1 MVGEA
6 ETPGGGG
13 VCLPVFAHAFGQKAK
28 VALLSTRPSGE
39 GDIFATLD
47 RLSIERSSGA
57 CPPSRRSSVLLSSRP
72 PDYESRGLRFSQ
84 KQKKKRE
91 KGFGDAIEQWD
102 RSVVEIPWRRAR
114 SLERGGRGGGKSPA
128 REANGSRWSPRADGA
143 AERRSRLLR
152 RKLLPAVVP
161 VTPVV
166 PLPRPPSTQACI

>member
-1 MVGEA
+1 M
-6 ETPGGGG
+6 
-13 VCLPVFAHAFGQKAK
+13 FAYQCSRM
-28 VALLSTRPSGE
+28 LSGR
-39 GDIFATLD
+39 
-47 RLSIERSSGA
+47 RRRSRF
-57 CPPSRRSSVLLSSRP
+57 SRRDPAEKETSSQPSTAFLSNALAALVLPQEEVLCCFPRARLIMSLG
-72 PDYESRGLRFSQ
+72 DYDFP
-84 KQKKKRE
+84 KKKKHE

>member
-1 MVGEA
+1 MLTSVRACFRA
-6 ETPGGGG
+6 E
-13 VCLPVFAHAFGQKAK
+13 
-28 VALLSTRPSGE
+28 GE
-39 GDIFATLD
+39 GRASLDATQRRRRHL
-47 RLSIERSSGA
+47 RNPR
-57 CPPSRRSSVLLSSRP
+57 PPFYRTLAALVLPQEEVMCCFPRAR

-143 AERRSRLLR
+143 AERLAQKASSRGG
-152 RKLLPAVVP
+152 ASNAG
-161 VTPVV
+161 
-166 PLPRPPSTQACI
+166 RPPPSSALNTGLHMK